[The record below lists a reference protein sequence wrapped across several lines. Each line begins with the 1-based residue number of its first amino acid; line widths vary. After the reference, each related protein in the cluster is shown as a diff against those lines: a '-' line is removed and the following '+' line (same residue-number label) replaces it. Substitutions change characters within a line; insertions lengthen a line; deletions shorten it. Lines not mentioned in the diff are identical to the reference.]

1 MPPLGWRKEGAT
13 GASSAAKATA
23 VKKPLKKT
31 TTDKTKPD
39 KKLSKKDKETSTGT
53 GQDTTGGKGK
63 QKSSEA
69 VEDSQL
75 FLKQIKEL
83 EKGVDIAGLASGL
96 KQFQAEPEIQF
107 RVCTSLLKLLTVKDD
122 GLHYRYMNIMIGD
135 TDAGE
140 EGEYV
145 VLTVAAAAQL
155 RESLILAV
163 KEHGEGD
170 EELQDAVFGV
180 MNIIQ
185 DSPLRMIY
193 KFFEKHNDPN
203 SYSLLSTL
211 KKSSDVRR
219 TKRGIDPL
227 TGRPL
232 TAPPRA

>member
-1 MPPLGWRKEGAT
+1 MDHEYASSWLAQGRRDGGVLRGEGNSSEKPIEKDHHKQDQARHIKEGQRNRH
-13 GASSAAKATA
+13 GHGSRHYRWQGQAKI
-23 VKKPLKKT
+23 VRGL
-31 TTDKTKPD
+31 
-39 KKLSKKDKETSTGT
+39 E
-53 GQDTTGGKGK
+53 
-63 QKSSEA
+63 
-69 VEDSQL
+69 L

-83 EKGVDIAGLASGL
+83 EKGVDIGGLASGL

-140 EGEYV
+140 EGKYV

-203 SYSLLSTL
+203 SYSLLSSL